1 MIVVMIVVIVVVV
14 VVLVLVVMVMRWRVV
29 ALPCPANPDLSVFLP
44 GAASTS
50 TSTGTS
56 TSTSTSTRAATTATA
71 AGAAVIVPGAS
82 RRAVAR
88 ALEPVA
94 RVIAF
99 AFLELER
106 TLLHSQSVPVARALA
121 DVERGDRTP
130 AVAERLAIFPVA
142 RRAGAHRR
150 RGGV

>member
-1 MIVVMIVVIVVVV
+1 MIVVVIVVVV
-14 VVLVLVVMVMRWRVV
+14 MMVMRRRVV
-29 ALPCPANPDLSVFLP
+29 ALPRPADPDLRVSLP
-44 GAASTS
+44 GVASTS
-50 TSTGTS
+50 TDTS
-56 TSTSTSTRAATTATA
+56 SGTSTSTSTRAATVTATAATA

-94 RVIAF
+94 RVVAF

-106 TLLHSQSVPVARALA
+106 ALLHSQSVPVARALA
-121 DVERGDRTP
+121 DVERGDPAP
-130 AVAERLAIFPVA
+130 AVAERLAVVFPVA